1 MVPVAAAGE
10 DRGPSRGGSLRARL
24 ARLGAGD
31 ASAAVRLL
39 ADPVLVGLGDVA
51 IDDLAIAPDVDLL
64 LSTLA
69 RAAESADPTGREAMR
84 AFVTRLGQDGELRAR
99 AYSVLGMSSAL
110 GDHLVRHPGD
120 WVALLEPDDEVGP
133 GHPRD
138 ELLAAVGAQP
148 GDDEPRAAGSSPEV
162 LSALRVAYHRRL
174 MGLAADDLTG
184 RTGFEGTAAG
194 LSDLAGAALEAALA
208 IARAGSPAGAPP
220 CRLAVVAMG
229 KCGGRELN
237 YVSDVDVLFV
247 GAAVPGGDEA
257 TALRTATRLAVA
269 TMRACQETT
278 AEGTLWQVDANL
290 RPEGRDGALV
300 RTPASYDGYYR
311 RWAATWEFQAL
322 LKARAVGGDRELGE
336 QFVAL
341 TTPMVWSAADRE
353 GFVAHV
359 RTMRRRVEAHVSG
372 KDGERELK
380 LGPGGLR
387 DVEFSVQLL
396 QLVHGRSDPTLR
408 SATTLDALAAL
419 AGGGYVG
426 RDDAATLADAYRF
439 LRTLEH
445 RIQLYRLQ
453 RTHLLPRDEPALRR
467 IGRSMGF
474 RVDPVR
480 DLTDQWRRHAREVRR
495 IHEKLFYRPLL
506 EAVASLDAG
515 DARLTVEAAGQRLQ
529 ALGYVDPAG
538 ALRNLQSLSSGVSR
552 RAAIQRTLLP
562 VMLGWFAQSPD
573 PDAGLTAFRQ
583 VSDALGSSHWY
594 LRLLRDES
602 AVAER
607 MAHVLASSK
616 YAAALLL
623 RAPEAVQMLAS
634 DEELRPRTG
643 AVLVGEALSAAQRHE
658 SPEGAVAAV
667 RALRR
672 RELFRTAVAELVGS
686 AEVDEVA
693 AALTNVADATIAGAL
708 AAAVRA
714 VEASRQA
721 PLSTRF
727 AVVAMGRYGGG
738 ELGFA
743 SDADVLFVHDPLP
756 GAGEQETTEAALA
769 VAQELRRLLRLP
781 TPDPPLEIDADLRP
795 EGRNGPLVRSLASYA
810 AYYRRW
816 SAPWEAQALLRAK
829 AVAGDRDL
837 GAEFTAMID
846 PLRYPAGGI
855 GEDAV
860 REVRRLKARMEA
872 ERLPRGA
879 DPSLHT
885 KLGRG
890 GLTDVE
896 WVAQLVSMR
905 HGYELDGLR
914 TTRTVPALTAA
925 AAAGLLDPDDV
936 DTLVQAWRL
945 ATRIRDAVM
954 LVSGRPSDMVPT
966 DHRTL
971 AQVSQVLGY
980 PPGASG
986 ELLELYRR
994 VSRRARTV
1002 VERVFYA

>member
-1 MVPVAAAGE
+1 MTSARAG
-10 DRGPSRGGSLRARL
+10 RGPSRGGSLGARL
-24 ARLGAGD
+24 ARLGAAD

-39 ADPVLVGLGDVA
+39 ADPVLVGLEDAA
-51 IDDLAIAPDVDLL
+51 IEDLAIAPDVDLL

-69 RAAESADPTGREAMR
+69 RASESADPAGKQALG
-84 AFVTRLGQDGELRAR
+84 AFVTRLGQDGALRAR
-99 AYSVLGMSSAL
+99 AYAVLGLSSAL

-120 WVALLEPDDEVGP
+120 WVALLEPDSRTEP
-133 GHPRD
+133 ALPRD

-148 GDDEPRAAGSSPEV
+148 CDDEPRAAGSSLAV

-174 MGLAADDLTG
+174 MAIAADDQTG
-184 RTGFEGTAAG
+184 RAGFERTAAD
-194 LSDLAGAALEAALA
+194 LSDLAGAALEAGLA
-208 IARAGSPAGAPP
+208 IGRAGLPVDAPP

-247 GAAVPGGDEA
+247 GAAAPGGDEA
-257 TALRTATRLAVA
+257 AALRTATRLAAA
-269 TMRACQETT
+269 TMRACRETT

-290 RPEGRDGALV
+290 RPEGRDGVLV

-322 LKARAVGGDRELGE
+322 LKARAVAGDFELGE
-336 QFVAL
+336 QLVAL
-341 TTPMVWSAADRE
+341 TAPMVWSAADRE

-359 RTMRRRVEAHVSG
+359 RAMRRRVEAHVAG
-372 KDGERELK
+372 RDGERELK

-408 SATTLDALAAL
+408 SATTLQALQALAD
-419 AGGGYVG
+419 GGYVG
-426 RDDAATLADAYRF
+426 RDEAATLADAYRF

-445 RIQLYRLQ
+445 RIQLFRLQ
-453 RTHLLPRDEPALRR
+453 RTHVLPRDEAALRR
-467 IGRSMGF
+467 IGRAMGF
-474 RVDPVR
+474 RVHPVR

-529 ALGYVDPAG
+529 ALGYADPVG
-538 ALRNLQSLSSGVSR
+538 ALRNLQALSSGVSR

-583 VSDALGSSHWY
+583 VSDALGSSPWY

-623 RAPEAVQMLAS
+623 RAPEAVQLLAS
-634 DEELRPRTG
+634 DEELAPRPR
-643 AVLVGEALSAAQRHE
+643 AVLLGEALSAAQRHD

-672 RELFRTAVAELVGS
+672 RELFRTAVAELVGT

-708 AAAVRA
+708 A
-714 VEASRQA
+714 
-721 PLSTRF
+721 
-727 AVVAMGRYGGG
+727 
-738 ELGFA
+738 
-743 SDADVLFVHDPLP
+743 
-756 GAGEQETTEAALA
+756 
-769 VAQELRRLLRLP
+769 
-781 TPDPPLEIDADLRP
+781 
-795 EGRNGPLVRSLASYA
+795 
-810 AYYRRW
+810 
-816 SAPWEAQALLRAK
+816 
-829 AVAGDRDL
+829 
-837 GAEFTAMID
+837 
-846 PLRYPAGGI
+846 
-855 GEDAV
+855 
-860 REVRRLKARMEA
+860 
-872 ERLPRGA
+872 
-879 DPSLHT
+879 
-885 KLGRG
+885 
-890 GLTDVE
+890 
-896 WVAQLVSMR
+896 
-905 HGYELDGLR
+905 
-914 TTRTVPALTAA
+914 
-925 AAAGLLDPDDV
+925 
-936 DTLVQAWRL
+936 
-945 ATRIRDAVM
+945 
-954 LVSGRPSDMVPT
+954 
-966 DHRTL
+966 
-971 AQVSQVLGY
+971 
-980 PPGASG
+980 
-986 ELLELYRR
+986 
-994 VSRRARTV
+994 
-1002 VERVFYA
+1002 